1 MTTKKSEEFRPPR
14 IDEAQIKL
22 LERLSNACAVSGDEG
37 EVRKIVLEE
46 VKPHA
51 DEVKVDVLG
60 NVLARRN
67 GQKENRLRVMLAAH
81 MDEVGVMITNDEG
94 DGFYRFDVVGGLAA
108 WKLAG
113 KAIWIGKEHVP
124 GVIGLKPVHLVD
136 DDERQRP
143 VSLDGLR
150 VDVGPEAN
158 KVKVGDR
165 ATFATAFTQL
175 GPSLRGKA
183 MDDRVG
189 VAILI
194 ELVKCAP
201 SNVDVLAAFTVQEE
215 NGLRGA
221 CVAAYAFD
229 PDLAIVIDSTPANDL
244 PTWDD
249 SENTRYNS
257 RLGFGPAI
265 YVADAGT
272 LSDPRL
278 VRHLAETAEA
288 YGIPYQMRQPGGGG
302 TDAAAI
308 HKQRAG
314 IPSVSISVPGR
325 YLHSPASVIRVSDWE
340 HELMLLYAALAR
352 LTPEILQAER

>member
-1 MTTKKSEEFRPPR
+1 
-14 IDEAQIKL
+14 
-22 LERLSNACAVSGDEG
+22 
-37 EVRKIVLEE
+37 
-46 VKPHA
+46 
-51 DEVKVDVLG
+51 
-60 NVLARRN
+60 
-67 GQKENRLRVMLAAH
+67 
-81 MDEVGVMITNDEG
+81 
-94 DGFYRFDVVGGLAA
+94 
-108 WKLAG
+108 
-113 KAIWIGKEHVP
+113 
-124 GVIGLKPVHLVD
+124 
-136 DDERQRP
+136 
-143 VSLDGLR
+143 
-150 VDVGPEAN
+150 
-158 KVKVGDR
+158 
-165 ATFATAFTQL
+165 
-175 GPSLRGKA
+175 
-183 MDDRVG
+183 
-189 VAILI
+189 
-194 ELVKCAP
+194 
-201 SNVDVLAAFTVQEE
+201 
-215 NGLRGA
+215 
-221 CVAAYAFD
+221 VAAYAFD